1 MSRQIIFKMIFSTII
16 LLEASLF
23 TVTQNLSANCSGL
36 FGQFRPE
43 LQEEVKNHYLQIR
56 VLEKSTEGGTQRIVL
71 VGEDHSMEEPTSK
84 FAKKV
89 LEGSN
94 LIALERNRRES
105 SHFSI
110 AGRWRDKQSPNSLL
124 AYFKKNKNR
133 EEMEVHFIDPR
144 INSFFE
150 LFWNRFKQSRKIR
163 SYFLGSAIAISL
175 LAIPLKFIF
184 QIGTD
189 LNSEI
194 LGEIVLLPIVA
205 GVGIGSVTILA
216 DFYGKLEKKAHERF
230 MVDDLLKKPS
240 SLVGILA
247 SYFDLHQM
255 KKSNF
260 EMARR
265 VGEILK
271 GHKKDDV
278 ELVHIVGM
286 AHIPGLL
293 RLYNSQGFRTV
304 HKYMGKPYIFEVEY
318 SGESFNL
325 LNHEEH

>member
-1 MSRQIIFKMIFSTII
+1 MVRRIIFKMTFSTIM
-16 LLEASLF
+16 LLGVNIFA
-23 TVTQNLSANCSGL
+23 VTHNLLANCSGL
-36 FGQFRPE
+36 FAQFRPE
-43 LQEEVKNHYLQIR
+43 LDKEIKNHYLQIR
-56 VLEKSTEGGTQRIVL
+56 VLERSTEGGTQRIVL

-150 LFWNRFKQSRKIR
+150 LFWNRFKQSRKVR
-163 SYFLGSAIAISL
+163 SYFLGSAIAISAF
-175 LAIPLKFIF
+175 AIPLKFIF

>member
-1 MSRQIIFKMIFSTII
+1 MLLGVNIFAVTHN
-16 LLEASLF
+16 LL
-23 TVTQNLSANCSGL
+23 ANCSGL
-36 FGQFRPE
+36 FAQFRPE
-43 LQEEVKNHYLQIR
+43 LDKEIKNHYLQIR

-71 VGEDHSMEEPTSK
+71 VGEDHSMEQYTLE

-89 LEGSN
+89 LRGSH
-94 LIALERNRRES
+94 LIALERNKRES
-105 SHFSI
+105 SHLSI

-124 AYFKKNKNR
+124 VHFKKDRNR

-144 INSFFE
+144 INSLFE
-150 LFWNRFKQSRKIR
+150 LSWNRFKQSRKIR

-189 LNSEI
+189 VNSEM
-194 LGEIVLLPIVA
+194 LGEMVLLPIVA
-205 GVGIGSVTILA
+205 GMGISLVTILA
-216 DFYGKLEKKAHERF
+216 DYLGKLEKKAHERF
-230 MVDDLLKKPS
+230 MVDDLLQKPP
-240 SLVGILA
+240 SLIGNLA
-247 SYFDLHQM
+247 SHFDLHQM
-255 KKSNF
+255 KKSNSK
-260 EMARR
+260 MAGQ

-271 GHKKDDV
+271 NHKKNDV

-286 AHIPGLL
+286 AHIPGIL
-293 RLYNSQGFRTV
+293 RLYNTQGFRVV

-325 LNHEEH
+325 LDYEEH